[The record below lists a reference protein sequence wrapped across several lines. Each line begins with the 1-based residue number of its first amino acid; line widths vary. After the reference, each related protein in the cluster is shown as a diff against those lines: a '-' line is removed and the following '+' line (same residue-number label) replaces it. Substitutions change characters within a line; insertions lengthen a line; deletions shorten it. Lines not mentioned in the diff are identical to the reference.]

1 MRGADITERITDPTA
16 ESGPIAIPS
25 DAPRPAIPSPWPQTP
40 HTFSPH
46 AIHLVRTA
54 VQTNLALSQMADQK
68 ASILMGATFVVFTI
82 SVGQAKSGN
91 FTLPLSVLA
100 FFAFL
105 SAMCAVFAIL
115 PSVRGAPKPK
125 GDLPPATNN
134 FMFFGNFSNMA
145 EDDFADL
152 VIDQLHKDETIF
164 RTMLRDVHQNGMVLQ
179 HKKYRYLGH
188 AYRIFLIGL
197 TLTFA
202 IFLAEMLIGRS
213 LI

>member
-1 MRGADITERITDPTA
+1 MEEGASTQRVETPRSA
-16 ESGPIAIPS
+16 IAT
-25 DAPRPAIPSPWPQTP
+25 PWPQTP

-46 AIHLVRTA
+46 AIHLIRTS

-82 SVGQAKSGN
+82 SVGQARSGT
-91 FTLPLSVLA
+91 FTLPLIVLA
-100 FFAFL
+100 LFAFL

-115 PSVRGAPKPK
+115 PSVRGTPKTDVAP
-125 GDLPPATNN
+125 GSTN
-134 FMFFGNFSNMA
+134 FMFFGNFSAMA

-152 VIDQLHKDETIF
+152 VIDQLHADETIF

-188 AYRIFLIGL
+188 AYRIFLVGL
-197 TLTFA
+197 SLTFA
-202 IFLAEMLIGRS
+202 LFLVELTLGRS

>member
-1 MRGADITERITDPTA
+1 MGEGVITERV
-16 ESGPIAIPS
+16 EK
-25 DAPRPAIPSPWPQTP
+25 PRAAIPSPWPQTP

-46 AIHLVRTA
+46 AIHLIRTS

-82 SVGQAKSGN
+82 SVGQARTGN
-91 FTLPLSVLA
+91 FTLPLIVLA
-100 FFAFL
+100 LFAFL

-115 PSVRGAPKPK
+115 PSVRGAPAPK
-125 GDLPPATNN
+125 ANVPPGSTN
-134 FMFFGNFSNMA
+134 FMFFGNFSHMA

-152 VIDQLHKDETIF
+152 VIDQLHTDETIF

-197 TLTFA
+197 SLTFA
-202 IFLAEMLIGRS
+202 LFLVEMALGRS
-213 LI
+213 LLTL

>member
-1 MRGADITERITDPTA
+1 ME
-16 ESGPIAIPS
+16 
-25 DAPRPAIPSPWPQTP
+25 PRPVNDRFEAPKPAVPSLWPQTP

-82 SVGQAKSGN
+82 SVGQARSGN
-91 FTLPLSVLA
+91 FTLPLTVLA

-105 SAMCAVFAIL
+105 SAMCAVFAVL
-115 PSVRGAPKPK
+115 PSVRGTPKPQ
-125 GDLPPATNN
+125 GNLPPASTN
-134 FMFFGNFSNMA
+134 FMFFGNFSNMP
-145 EDDFADL
+145 ENDFADL
-152 VIDQLHKDETIF
+152 VIDQLHRDETIF

-197 TLTFA
+197 TLTFGLFA
-202 IFLAEMLIGRS
+202 AELLLDRP
-213 LI
+213 LV

>member
-1 MRGADITERITDPTA
+1 MGEGVTENRV
-16 ESGPIAIPS
+16 ES
-25 DAPRPAIPSPWPQTP
+25 PRKAIPSPWPQTP

-46 AIHLVRTA
+46 AIHLIRTS

-82 SVGQAKSGN
+82 SVGQARTGN
-91 FTLPLSVLA
+91 FTLPLIVLA
-100 FFAFL
+100 MFAFL

-115 PSVRGAPKPK
+115 PSVRGSPKPS
-125 GDLPPATNN
+125 GQVPSGSTN
-134 FMFFGNFSNMA
+134 FMFFGNFSAMA

-152 VIDQLHKDETIF
+152 VIDQLHADETIF

-202 IFLAEMLIGRS
+202 LFLVEMALGRS
-213 LI
+213 LLTL